1 MAWGYWTAHSLAPR
15 HHASRAPSLS
25 PTPLAPRSRDHSLDR
40 AAFIK
45 QCHAVPEAP
54 RCGGQGCGEEVREVR
69 EVSVREGHSG
79 PVSAHTSPG
88 TSSGLGPGWA
98 EDRAEDRT
106 KERVRGGRARG
117 GSSDE
122 GGERHTLPRGGGGQ
136 GEPRGAGEWGEVQSL
151 PRSLHKP
158 STTTAS
164 CSSET
169 GAEYCPGCHS
179 TGVSSRVSF
188 HSVKESSSGAPGTG
202 ASSEQEGE
210 RERDSSPL
218 LSSSLP
224 TPPPPPFQVAPPT
237 PPHGVQKVCGCGA
250 PEERREEVVRRGQ
263 VAGGARSKGE
273 ARKAGVRGE
282 GGGSILSDTEG
293 Q

>member
-25 PTPLAPRSRDHSLDR
+25 PSPLAPRSRDHSLDR
-40 AAFIK
+40 PSLR
-45 QCHAVPEAP
+45 QCHAPEPP
-54 RCGGQGCGEEVREVR
+54 RGCGGAGCGEDVREMVR
-69 EVSVREGHSG
+69 EPECRSGAVSL
-79 PVSAHTSPG
+79 HTSPG

-106 KERVRGGRARG
+106 KERGRAGGSGGRGRG
-117 GSSDE
+117 DGGHTSDE
-122 GGERHTLPRGGGGQ
+122 VGECHTLPRVGGQ
-136 GEPRGAGEWGEVQSL
+136 QGEVRGGEWGEVQSL
-151 PRSLHKP
+151 PRSIHKH

-169 GAEYCPGCHS
+169 DGPYCPGCQS
-179 TGVSSRVSF
+179 GPSGVSSRVSF

-202 ASSEQEGE
+202 ASSEQERDSSPG

-224 TPPPPPFQVAPPT
+224 TPPPPPFQVST
-237 PPHGVQKVCGCGA
+237 Q
-250 PEERREEVVRRGQ
+250 
-263 VAGGARSKGE
+263 
-273 ARKAGVRGE
+273 
-282 GGGSILSDTEG
+282 
-293 Q
+293 